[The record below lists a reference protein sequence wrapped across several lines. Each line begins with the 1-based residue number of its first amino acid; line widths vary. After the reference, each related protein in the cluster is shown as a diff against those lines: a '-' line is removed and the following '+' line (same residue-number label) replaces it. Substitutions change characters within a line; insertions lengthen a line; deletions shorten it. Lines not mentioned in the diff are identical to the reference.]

1 MLPQAK
7 AAKEE
12 SIRQDVAGILR
23 PFYCELCAKQ
33 YKKASEFEAHLGSY
47 DHHHK
52 KRLRELREAESNR
65 AKEERQRREQKREER
80 EMAKAQEMA
89 VQAAAV
95 AAAIAAPTPR
105 SEWKTGG
112 KPGAAPYADGIRA
125 RKPWERPGP
134 PVLPRARHHCRPLRR
149 RRQRRARR
157 PWPRTGRRSRSA
169 WAPRSRPR
177 QRWGGRRRQRPLLRR
192 YVPCEAGHARTCPR

>member
-112 KPGAAPYADGIRA
+112 EPGAAPDADGIRA
-125 RKPWERPGP
+125 QALGTSWPSSAATSATPLPASATPTPAPSATPLAENRQTLSFSLGAKKPPTPALGRP
-134 PVLPRARHHCRPLRR
+134 A
-149 RRQRRARR
+149 
-157 PWPRTGRRSRSA
+157 SA
-169 WAPRSRPR
+169 TPFAAAVR
-177 QRWGGRRRQRPLLRR
+177 
-192 YVPCEAGHARTCPR
+192 VM